1 MFTGDAGNQRISLQ
15 ETALGRRRGTGELG
29 TIFATIRDRLLRL
42 TGSKSE
48 ERFRLAPFANNTSS
62 IELDLICLA
71 STRDLRSTES
81 LLTEK
86 ISTVAE
92 TNRRL
97 AERMSLAGD
106 PNVKEHILL
115 LKQKLESL
123 RGAKKRLVLEIGNI
137 ELENE
142 TMIEHMTVG
151 KSRVLQ
157 RLQNEI
163 KEEQEVIEKMASELR
178 YMTNRLAMFR
188 GEKPR
193 VNGPNAIRLPNLY
206 GKLSAQ
212 QSHLPSLR
220 PRASMPEITFETAK
234 VENITA
240 YKSDWAAQASFEQTC
255 GTWPRNA
262 WNIGQD
268 VGTREIVPSP
278 VDEIDEILSDSDLF
292 SDQSL

>member
-1 MFTGDAGNQRISLQ
+1 MV
-15 ETALGRRRGTGELG
+15 
-29 TIFATIRDRLLRL
+29 
-42 TGSKSE
+42 
-48 ERFRLAPFANNTSS
+48 PFPNTTSS
-62 IELDLICLA
+62 IEFDLICLA

-123 RGAKKRLVLEIGNI
+123 RAAKKRLVLEIGNI

-157 RLQNEI
+157 RLQ
-163 KEEQEVIEKMASELR
+163 K
-178 YMTNRLAMFR
+178 
-188 GEKPR
+188 
-193 VNGPNAIRLPNLY
+193 
-206 GKLSAQ
+206 
-212 QSHLPSLR
+212 
-220 PRASMPEITFETAK
+220 
-234 VENITA
+234 
-240 YKSDWAAQASFEQTC
+240 
-255 GTWPRNA
+255 
-262 WNIGQD
+262 
-268 VGTREIVPSP
+268 
-278 VDEIDEILSDSDLF
+278 
-292 SDQSL
+292 